1 MNNIVRREI
10 ADGVHFSAVR
20 DNRFKTM
27 RISATAM
34 LPLSRETVS
43 AYALLSQVMTRS
55 CAEYPDFTAL
65 SRKLSSL
72 YGASLE
78 AGVRKMGEVLALTF
92 SVSGIDD
99 RYALSGDSIS
109 RELSELLC
117 KIIFEPY
124 LEGNAFC
131 GTEVEQERRQ
141 LLELVDSEL
150 SDKRS
155 YATSRLIELMCDKET
170 FGVRRYGTKETINA
184 VSPSEL
190 FAAWE
195 SMLRTARFEIMYIGE
210 SDPVFAQQVFA
221 DKFTSVDRFVT
232 QLATVTSVTP
242 ESVREFSDEMD
253 VSQAKLLLGYRTSV
267 CAPQEET
274 TAMRLMCAILG
285 GSAHSKFFRNVREK
299 QSLCYYCVSRY
310 YRVKG
315 IMTVESGVEFE
326 NIEKTKNA
334 CIAELEAIRR
344 GDITDDEIKFAKL
357 SIANNFVSI
366 CDTVSGIQEWYISQL
381 CDGRMLTPSQASDEF
396 NAVTREQIIAVANKL
411 SLDTVYVLRG
421 K

>member
-1 MNNIVRREI
+1 MNNIVRQEI

-131 GTEVEQERRQ
+131 GAEVEQERRQ

-184 VSPSEL
+184 VSSSEL

-221 DKFTSVDRFVT
+221 DKFTSVDRLVSK
-232 QLATVTSVTP
+232 LNTVTTVTP

-267 CAPQEET
+267 CAPQQET

-334 CIAELEAIRR
+334 CIAELDAIRR
-344 GDITDDEIKFAKL
+344 GDITDDEINFAKL

-381 CDGRMLTPSQASDEF
+381 CDGRMLTPSQASEEF
-396 NAVTREQIIAVANKL
+396 NAVTKEQIVAVANKL
-411 SLDTVYVLRG
+411 SLDTIYVLRG

>member
-131 GTEVEQERRQ
+131 GAEVEQERRQ

-184 VSPSEL
+184 VSSSEL

-221 DKFTSVDRFVT
+221 DKFTSVDRLVSK
-232 QLATVTSVTP
+232 LNTVTTVTP

-267 CAPQEET
+267 CAPQQET

-344 GDITDDEIKFAKL
+344 GDITDDEINFAKL

-381 CDGRMLTPSQASDEF
+381 CDGRMLTPSQASEEF
-396 NAVTREQIIAVANKL
+396 NAVTKEQIVAVANKL
-411 SLDTVYVLRG
+411 SLDTVYMLRG